1 MAAYQSP
8 DKLID
13 TDEQIGAFSGYIK
26 RPQPNMAGMI
36 AQFFGENGVD
46 ADTIS
51 ALSLTK
57 FQDAQVYVSVRMIK
71 DALGNVMKE
80 GGQYPEIAKF
90 LAVIRRPMP
99 SKNGMTAQ
107 FFAPNGQ
114 DSDAV
119 NDLGKSF
126 YQDCLVY
133 VDVRGKLAAYNRE
146 NETVEVNQMIDL
158 NYLNRVT
165 DIQRKEYDKKSKGFK
180 KINETLSFGFLRNLE
195 VLAAIGSETDFKN
208 WLLQTQSCVFPVSN
222 QSKNDND
229 NSTSKC
235 LDEPIE
241 LFELNTPNSLDKY
254 NYVPLCEHHHQLI
267 SENIEI
273 LPNGEIF
280 LEMKHILLA
289 QEWAWSY
296 LKKNFSLTGNEEP
309 DPEKIIDWAASKG
322 INHLLPKQYKAL

>member
-1 MAAYQSP
+1 MAYSP
-8 DKLID
+8 DKLNN

-36 AQFFGENGVD
+36 AQFFGENGED

-71 DALGNVMKE
+71 DALGNVMKKD
-80 GGQYPEIAKF
+80 GQYPEIARF

-107 FFAPNGQ
+107 FFAPNGK

-133 VDVRGKLAAYNRE
+133 IDVRGKLAAYNAE
-146 NETVEVNQMIDL
+146 NEPVEINQMIDL
-158 NYLNRVT
+158 NYLNKVT
-165 DIQRKEYDKKSKGFK
+165 DIQKKEYSKKEKSFK
-180 KINETLSFGFLRNLE
+180 KLNEHLSFGFLRNLD
-195 VLAAIGSETDFKN
+195 VLAAVGNETDFKN
-208 WLLQTQSCVFPVSN
+208 WLLQNKSCVFPVEGAS
-222 QSKNDND
+222 
-229 NSTSKC
+229 C
-235 LDEPIE
+235 PDEPIE

-254 NYVPLCEHHHQLI
+254 NYVPLCEHHHELI
-267 SENIEI
+267 SQDMNI
-273 LPNGEIF
+273 LPNGEKF

-289 QEWAWSY
+289 QEWAWDY
-296 LKKNFSLTGNEEP
+296 IKKNFSLTGNEEP
-309 DPEKIIDWAASKG
+309 DPEKIIEWAAQKG
-322 INHLLPKQYKAL
+322 IGHLLPKQYKVL